1 MAEYIEREALIAY
14 IEKRQDEYSDGELSF
29 NDMCR
34 GEYNGLELAR
44 ERISNVPSADVVPV
58 VRGRWEEADDGDG
71 VVCSVC
77 REDFCTIYLETER
90 FNYCPNCGA
99 RMKEGRDG

>member
-1 MAEYIEREALIAY
+1 MAEYIERSDLEFPYMTMAKWGLNIETCHAYNEGVKAAADYIAS
-14 IEKRQDEYSDGELSF
+14 IP
-29 NDMCR
+29 
-34 GEYNGLELAR
+34 A
-44 ERISNVPSADVVPV
+44 ADVVPV
-58 VRGRWEEADDGDG
+58 AHGEWEEADDGDG

-99 RMKEGRDG
+99 DMRERKGDE

>member
-1 MAEYIEREALIAY
+1 MAEYIEREALLAAY
-14 IEKRQDEYSDGELSF
+14 DAAHKGEP
-29 NDMCR
+29 
-34 GEYNGLELAR
+34 GGAR
-44 ERISNVPSADVVPV
+44 KLMVDAPSADVAPV
-58 VRGRWEEADDGDG
+58 RHGRWEEADDGDG

-99 RMKEGRDG
+99 RMRGAEDE

>member
-1 MAEYIEREALIAY
+1 MAEYIEREALLKDVAKIGGFPWSEWETA
-14 IEKRQDEYSDGELSF
+14 GVF
-29 NDMCR
+29 NV
-34 GEYNGLELAR
+34 
-44 ERISNVPSADVVPV
+44 ITKQSIADVVPV
-58 VRGRWEEADDGDG
+58 VHGRWEEADDGDG

-99 RMKEGRDG
+99 RMDGE